1 VRLTLALLSCLTL
14 EADLSALW
22 LFPLRDLIAFA
33 VFLAAFFGSRIEWRG
48 AQLRVKPDGA
58 MASS

>member
-1 VRLTLALLSCLTL
+1 MAAVFDKPSLRHRMAPMVQGF
-14 EADLSALW
+14 DG
-22 LFPLRDLIAFA
+22 PLAFA

-48 AQLRVKPDGA
+48 ASLRVKPDGA